1 MQWGDTGLDDHQIA
15 FVLRT
20 LPDAV
25 LVADDSWGLLDTRV
39 LHVVNGD
46 VSHTVKASGPDNT
59 HFPRELEAH
68 RTVTDTLCAAGD
80 TGALVAADEQH
91 RVLLLERVP
100 GHLALG
106 TTDEHSPEVHRQA
119 GAVLRRLHEHGTRH
133 DPTFLLHEQVK
144 ALRALDAPHRISPDV
159 VTRTRAALEMLPT
172 DHTEEPLVPT
182 HGDFHPR
189 NWIVAGDD
197 AADATDATDAR
208 GDHADDHDRHRRLRV
223 IDFGRFGWRPASFD
237 LTRLAVLHWQQ
248 DPALEAAFFDGYGD
262 DPRTPDAW
270 RWLQLREAVGTAT
283 WAYAVGDEGFEA
295 QGHDML
301 RNALAAF

>member
-1 MQWGDTGLDDHQIA
+1 MQWGDTGLDGHQIA

-39 LHVVNGD
+39 LHVVAGD
-46 VSHTVKASGPDNT
+46 VSYTVKASGPDNT

-68 RTVTDTLCAAGD
+68 WTVTDALRTAGD
-80 TGALVAADEQH
+80 TGALVAADEEH
-91 RVLLLERVP
+91 RVLVLERVP

-106 TTDEHSPEVHRQA
+106 TADEHDPEAHRQA
-119 GAVLRRLHEHGTRH
+119 GALLRRLHDHGTRH
-133 DPTFLLHEQVK
+133 DPTFLLHEQAK
-144 ALRALDAPHRISPDV
+144 ALRALDAPHRISADV
-159 VTRTRAALEMLPT
+159 VARTRAALEMLPT
-172 DHTEEPLVPT
+172 DHPDEPLVPT

-189 NWIVAGDD
+189 NWIVENGDANAENGD
-197 AADATDATDAR
+197 NGADN
-208 GDHADDHDRHRRLRV
+208 DRRARRLRV

-237 LTRLAVLHWQQ
+237 LTRLAVLHWQH
-248 DPALEAAFFDGYGD
+248 DPTLEAAFFDGYGN
-262 DPRTPDAW
+262 DPREPDAW

-301 RNALAAF
+301 RRALAAF

>member
-20 LPDAV
+20 LPGAV
-25 LVADDSWGLLDTRV
+25 LVADDSWGLLDTKV
-39 LHVVNGD
+39 LHVVNGN
-46 VSHTVKASGPDNT
+46 VSYTVKASGQDNT

-68 RTVTDTLCAAGD
+68 RTVTDALRTAGD

-91 RVLLLERVP
+91 RVLVLERVP

-106 TTDEHSPEVHRQA
+106 TADEHDPEVHRQA
-119 GAVLRRLHEHGTRH
+119 GIVLRRLHDHGTRH
-133 DPTFLLHEQVK
+133 DPTFLLHEQAK
-144 ALRALDAPHRISPDV
+144 ALRALDAPHRISHDV
-159 VTRTRAALEMLPT
+159 VARIRAALEMLPT
-172 DHTEEPLVPT
+172 DHADESLVPT

-189 NWIVAGDD
+189 NWIVDD
-197 AADATDATDAR
+197 EDDDEEDAR
-208 GDHADDHDRHRRLRV
+208 DSRRRRLRV

-237 LTRLAVLHWQQ
+237 LTRLAVLHWQH

-262 DPRTPDAW
+262 DPREPGAW

-283 WAYAVGDEGFEA
+283 WAYAVGDESFEA

-301 RNALAAF
+301 RGALAAF

>member
-1 MQWGDTGLDDHQIA
+1 MQWGDTGLDGHQIA

-46 VSHTVKASGPDNT
+46 DSYTVKASGQDNT

-68 RTVTDTLCAAGD
+68 RTVTDALRTAGD
-80 TGALVAADEQH
+80 AGALVSADEEH
-91 RVLLLERVP
+91 RVLVLERVP

-106 TTDEHSPEVHRQA
+106 TTDEHAPDVHRQA
-119 GAVLRRLHEHGTRH
+119 GAVLRRLHDHGTRH
-133 DPTFLLHEQVK
+133 DPTFLLHEQAK
-144 ALRALDAPHRISPDV
+144 ALRALDAPHQISADV
-159 VTRTRAALEMLPT
+159 VARTRAALEMLPT
-172 DHTEEPLVPT
+172 DHPDEPLVPT

-189 NWIVAGDD
+189 NWIVDD
-197 AADATDATDAR
+197 
-208 GDHADDHDRHRRLRV
+208 GRLRV

-237 LTRLAVLHWQQ
+237 LTRLAVLHWQH
-248 DPALEAAFFDGYGD
+248 DPTLEAAFFDGYGD
-262 DPRTPDAW
+262 DPREPGAW

-301 RNALAAF
+301 RRALAAF

>member
-1 MQWGDTGLDDHQIA
+1 MQWGDTGLDNHQIA

-39 LHVVNGD
+39 LHVVAGD
-46 VSHTVKASGPDNT
+46 VSYTVKASGPDNT

-68 RTVTDTLCAAGD
+68 RTVTDALRTAGD
-80 TGALVAADEQH
+80 AGALVSADEEH
-91 RVLLLERVP
+91 RVLVLERVP

-106 TTDEHSPEVHRQA
+106 TADEHAAEVHRQA
-119 GAVLRRLHEHGTRH
+119 GALLRRLHDHGTRH
-133 DPTFLLHEQVK
+133 DPTFLLHEQAK
-144 ALRALDAPHRISPDV
+144 ALRALDAPHRISADV
-159 VTRTRAALEMLPT
+159 VARTRAALEMLPT
-172 DHTEEPLVPT
+172 DHADEPLVPT

-189 NWIVAGDD
+189 NWIVDD
-197 AADATDATDAR
+197 
-208 GDHADDHDRHRRLRV
+208 GRLRV

-237 LTRLAVLHWQQ
+237 LTRLAVLHWQD
-248 DPALEAAFFDGYGD
+248 DPTLEAAFFDGYGN
-262 DPRTPDAW
+262 DPRESDAW

-301 RNALAAF
+301 RRALAAF

>member
-25 LVADDSWGLLDTRV
+25 VLADDSWGLLDTRV
-39 LHVVNGD
+39 LHVRAGVD
-46 VSHTVKASGPDNT
+46 SFTVKASGPTNA
-59 HFPRELEAH
+59 HFPRELDAH
-68 RTVTDTLCAAGD
+68 RTATAALRANGD
-80 TGALVAADEQH
+80 TGALVAAHEQH
-91 RVLLLERVP
+91 RVLVLERVP

-106 TTDEHSPEVHRQA
+106 TADEHDPEVHRQA
-119 GAVLRRLHEHGTRH
+119 GIVLRRLHDHGTRH
-133 DPTFLLHEQVK
+133 DPTFLLHEQAK
-144 ALRALDAPHRISPDV
+144 ALRALDAPHRISHDV
-159 VTRTRAALEMLPT
+159 VARIRAALEMLPT
-172 DHTEEPLVPT
+172 DHADELLVPT

-189 NWIVAGDD
+189 NWIVDD
-197 AADATDATDAR
+197 
-208 GDHADDHDRHRRLRV
+208 GRLRV

-237 LTRLAVLHWQQ
+237 LTRLAVLHWQH
-248 DPALEAAFFDGYGD
+248 DPALEAAFFDGYGN
-262 DPRTPDAW
+262 DPRESDAW

-301 RNALAAF
+301 RRALTAF

>member
-1 MQWGDTGLDDHQIA
+1 MHWGDTGLDDHQIA

-25 LVADDSWGLLDTRV
+25 FVADDSWGLLDTRV
-39 LHVVNGD
+39 LRVVDGD
-46 VSHTVKASGPDNT
+46 DSYTVKASGRDNT

-68 RTVTDTLCAAGD
+68 RTVTDALRAAGD
-80 TGALVAADEQH
+80 AGALVAADEQH
-91 RVLLLERVP
+91 RVLILERVP

-106 TTDEHSPEVHRQA
+106 TVDEHAPDVHRQA
-119 GAVLRRLHEHGTRH
+119 GAVLRRLHDHGTRH
-133 DPTFLLHEQVK
+133 DPTFLLHEQAK
-144 ALRALDAPHRISPDV
+144 ALRALDAPHRISADV
-159 VTRTRAALEMLPT
+159 VARIRAALEMLPT
-172 DHTEEPLVPT
+172 GHPDEPLVPT

-189 NWIVAGDD
+189 NWIVDD
-197 AADATDATDAR
+197 E
-208 GDHADDHDRHRRLRV
+208 DDCHGRFRV

-237 LTRLAVLHWQQ
+237 LTRLAVLHWQD

-262 DPRTPDAW
+262 DPRESDAW

-301 RNALAAF
+301 RGALAAF

>member
-1 MQWGDTGLDDHQIA
+1 MQWGDTGLDGHQIA

-39 LHVVNGD
+39 LHVVNGA
-46 VSHTVKASGPDNT
+46 VSYTVKASGPDNT

-68 RTVTDTLCAAGD
+68 RTVTDALCTAGD
-80 TGALVAADEQH
+80 AGALVSADEDH
-91 RVLLLERVP
+91 RVLVLERVP

-106 TTDEHSPEVHRQA
+106 TADEHAPDVHRQA
-119 GAVLRRLHEHGTRH
+119 GAVLRRLHDHGTRH
-133 DPTFLLHEQVK
+133 DPTFLLREQAK
-144 ALRALDAPHRISPDV
+144 ALAALDAPHRISSDV
-159 VTRTRAALEMLPT
+159 AARTRAALEMLPT
-172 DHTEEPLVPT
+172 DHPDEPLVPT

-189 NWIVAGDD
+189 NWIVDD
-197 AADATDATDAR
+197 E
-208 GDHADDHDRHRRLRV
+208 DDCHGRLRV

-237 LTRLAVLHWQQ
+237 LTRLAVLHWQD

-262 DPRTPDAW
+262 DPRESDGW

-301 RNALAAF
+301 RDALAAF

>member
-39 LHVVNGD
+39 LHVVAGD
-46 VSHTVKASGPDNT
+46 RDWTVKASGPDNT

-68 RTVTDTLCAAGD
+68 RTVTDTLRAAGD

-91 RVLLLERVP
+91 RVLVLERVP

-106 TTDEHSPEVHRQA
+106 TADEHAPDVHRQA
-119 GAVLRRLHEHGTRH
+119 GAVLRRLHDHGTRH
-133 DPTFLLHEQVK
+133 DPTFLLHEQAK
-144 ALRALDAPHRISPDV
+144 ALRALDAPHRISHDV
-159 VTRTRAALEMLPT
+159 VARIRAALEMLPT
-172 DHTEEPLVPT
+172 DHPDEPLVPT

-189 NWIVAGDD
+189 NWIVDG
-197 AADATDATDAR
+197 
-208 GDHADDHDRHRRLRV
+208 GRLRV

-237 LTRLAVLHWQQ
+237 LTRLAVLHWQL
-248 DPALEAAFFDGYGD
+248 DPTLEAAFFDGYGN
-262 DPRTPDAW
+262 DPREPDAW

-301 RNALAAF
+301 RRALAAF

>member
-39 LHVVNGD
+39 LHVVAGD
-46 VSHTVKASGPDNT
+46 HAWTVKASGPDNT

-68 RTVTDTLCAAGD
+68 RTVTDTLRAAGD
-80 TGALVAADEQH
+80 TGALVSADEQH
-91 RVLLLERVP
+91 RVLVLERVP

-106 TTDEHSPEVHRQA
+106 TADEHAPEVHRQA
-119 GAVLRRLHEHGTRH
+119 GALLRRLHDQGTRH
-133 DPTFLLHEQVK
+133 DPSFLLHEQAK

-159 VTRTRAALEMLPT
+159 VARTRAALRALPT
-172 DHTEEPLVPT
+172 DHPGEPLVPT

-189 NWIVAGDD
+189 NWIVDD
-197 AADATDATDAR
+197 
-208 GDHADDHDRHRRLRV
+208 GRLRV

-237 LTRLAVLHWQQ
+237 LTRLAVLHWQH
-248 DPALEAAFFDGYGD
+248 DPTLEAAFFDGYGD
-262 DPRTPDAW
+262 DPRKPGAW

-301 RNALAAF
+301 RRALAAF

>member
-20 LPDAV
+20 LPGAV

-39 LHVVNGD
+39 LHVVDGD
-46 VSHTVKASGPDNT
+46 DSYTVKASGPTNT
-59 HFPRELEAH
+59 HFHRELDAH
-68 RTVTDTLCAAGD
+68 RTATAALRANGD
-80 TGALVAADEQH
+80 TGALVAANDEH
-91 RVLLLERVP
+91 RVLVLERVP

-106 TTDEHSPEVHRQA
+106 TADEHDPEVHRQA
-119 GAVLRRLHEHGTRH
+119 GIVLRRLHDHGTRH
-133 DPTFLLHEQVK
+133 DPTFLLHEQAK
-144 ALRALDAPHRISPDV
+144 ALRALDAPHRISHDV
-159 VTRTRAALEMLPT
+159 VARIRAALEMLPT
-172 DHTEEPLVPT
+172 DHADESLVPT

-189 NWIVAGDD
+189 NWIVDD
-197 AADATDATDAR
+197 EDDDEEDAR
-208 GDHADDHDRHRRLRV
+208 DSRRRRLRV

-237 LTRLAVLHWQQ
+237 LTRLAVLHWQH

-262 DPRTPDAW
+262 DPREPGAW

-283 WAYAVGDEGFEA
+283 WAYAVGDESSEA

-301 RNALAAF
+301 RGALAAF

>member
-1 MQWGDTGLDDHQIA
+1 MHWGDTGLDDHQIA
-15 FVLRT
+15 FVLHT

-39 LHVVNGD
+39 LHVVDGD
-46 VSHTVKASGPDNT
+46 VGYTVKASGQDNT
-59 HFPRELEAH
+59 HFPRELDAH
-68 RTVTDTLCAAGD
+68 RTVTDDLCAAGD

-91 RVLLLERVP
+91 RVLILERVP
-100 GHLALG
+100 GYLALG
-106 TTDEHSPEVHRQA
+106 TPDEHAPDVHRQA
-119 GAVLRRLHEHGTRH
+119 GAVLRRLHDHGTRH
-133 DPTFLLHEQVK
+133 DPTFLLHEQAK
-144 ALRALDAPHRISPDV
+144 AFRALDTPHRISSDV
-159 VTRTRAALEMLPT
+159 VARTRAALEMLPT
-172 DHTEEPLVPT
+172 DHPDEPLVPT

-189 NWIVAGDD
+189 NWIVDDEGD
-197 AADATDATDAR
+197 
-208 GDHADDHDRHRRLRV
+208 GHGHGHGHGRLRV

-237 LTRLAVLHWQQ
+237 LTRLAVLHWQD

-262 DPRTPDAW
+262 DPRESDAW

-301 RNALAAF
+301 RRALTAF

>member
-1 MQWGDTGLDDHQIA
+1 MQWGDTGLDGHQIA

-39 LHVVNGD
+39 LHIVNGD
-46 VSHTVKASGPDNT
+46 VSYTVKASGPDNT

-68 RTVTDTLCAAGD
+68 RTVTDALCTAGD
-80 TGALVAADEQH
+80 AGALVSADEEH
-91 RVLLLERVP
+91 RVLVLERVP

-106 TTDEHSPEVHRQA
+106 TADEHDPEVHRQA
-119 GAVLRRLHEHGTRH
+119 GAVLRRLHDHGTRH
-133 DPTFLLHEQVK
+133 DPTFLLHEQAK
-144 ALRALDAPHRISPDV
+144 ALRALDAPHRISADV
-159 VTRTRAALEMLPT
+159 VARTRAALEMLPT
-172 DHTEEPLVPT
+172 DHADEPLVPT

-189 NWIVAGDD
+189 NWIVDD
-197 AADATDATDAR
+197 
-208 GDHADDHDRHRRLRV
+208 GRLRV

-237 LTRLAVLHWQQ
+237 LTRLAVLHWQH
-248 DPALEAAFFDGYGD
+248 DPTLEAAFFDGYGD
-262 DPRTPDAW
+262 DPRESDAW

-301 RNALAAF
+301 RRALAAF

>member
-1 MQWGDTGLDDHQIA
+1 MQWGDTGLDGHQIA

-46 VSHTVKASGPDNT
+46 VSYTVKASGPDNT

-68 RTVTDTLCAAGD
+68 WTVTDALRTAGD
-80 TGALVAADEQH
+80 TGALVAADEEH
-91 RVLLLERVP
+91 RVLVLERVP

-106 TTDEHSPEVHRQA
+106 TADEHDPEAHRQA
-119 GAVLRRLHEHGTRH
+119 GALLRRLHDHGTRH
-133 DPTFLLHEQVK
+133 DPTFLLHEQAK
-144 ALRALDAPHRISPDV
+144 ALRALDAPHRISADV
-159 VTRTRAALEMLPT
+159 IARTRAALEMLPT
-172 DHTEEPLVPT
+172 DHADEPLVPT

-189 NWIVAGDD
+189 NWIVDD
-197 AADATDATDAR
+197 
-208 GDHADDHDRHRRLRV
+208 GRLRV

-237 LTRLAVLHWQQ
+237 LTRLAVLHWQH
-248 DPALEAAFFDGYGD
+248 DPTLEAAFFDGYGD
-262 DPRTPDAW
+262 DPRESDAW

-301 RNALAAF
+301 RRALAAF